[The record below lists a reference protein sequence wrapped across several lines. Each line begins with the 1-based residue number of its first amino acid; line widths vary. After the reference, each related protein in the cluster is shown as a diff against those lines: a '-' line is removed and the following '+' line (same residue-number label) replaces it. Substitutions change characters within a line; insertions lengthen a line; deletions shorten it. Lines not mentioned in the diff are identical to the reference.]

1 MDILTY
7 LKEKPLLLDGAM
19 GSLLLARG
27 MKRTERSE
35 SWNLSHGEVVR
46 EIHRSYFDAG
56 SNVVLTNT
64 FGANGLFHDEAELR
78 QIVTAAVGHARA
90 AAESSGAPQE
100 KFVALD
106 IGPCGQLVA
115 PLGEMSPE
123 KARELFAQVV
133 RFGAE
138 AGADL
143 VFIETMYDLTET
155 VSALEAAKANCPLPV
170 FVSNNYSGQGTL
182 MTGADPKEVVARL
195 SDLSADAVGMNCSMG
210 AEGLAPLAEEYLRL
224 TDLPVIFKPNAG
236 LPEIVDGVAVYKTTP
251 ETFAQQTAAVARK
264 GVRCVGGCCGTTPA
278 HIAALAKALAQNEI

>member
-7 LKEKPLLLDGAM
+7 LKERTLLLDGAM

-35 SWNLSHGEVVR
+35 SWNLSHGDVVR

-64 FGANGLFHDEAELR
+64 FGANGLYHDQAELR

-106 IGPCGQLVA
+106 IGPCGRLVA
-115 PLGEMSPE
+115 PLGEMHPE
-123 KARELFAQVV
+123 EAQELFAQVV
-133 RFGAE
+133 RFGTE

-155 VSALEAAKANCPLPV
+155 VSAVKAAKANCSLPV
-170 FVSNNYSGQGTL
+170 FVSNNYGQQGTL
-182 MTGADPKEVVARL
+182 MTGAGPKDVVAHL
-195 SDLSADAVGMNCSMG
+195 TDLGADAVGMNCSMG

-236 LPEIVDGVAVYKTTP
+236 LPEIIDGVAVYKTTP
-251 ETFAQQTAAVARK
+251 EAFARQTAAVARK
-264 GVRCVGGCCGTTPA
+264 GARCVGGCCGTTPA
-278 HIAALAKALAQNEI
+278 HIAALAKALAPNEN